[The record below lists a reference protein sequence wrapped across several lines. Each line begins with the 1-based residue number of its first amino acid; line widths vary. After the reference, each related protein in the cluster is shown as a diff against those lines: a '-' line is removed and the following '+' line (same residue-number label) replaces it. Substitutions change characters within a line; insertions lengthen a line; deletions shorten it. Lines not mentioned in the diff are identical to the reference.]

1 MSEANGRSRDP
12 GLALERTTL
21 AWQRT
26 GLSSAA
32 VGAICLKVF
41 WRLGVVGVVASAL
54 FVAIGGLAFAAGR
67 ATPTTPGRLRAMSLG
82 LTVAA
87 AVGAFLCIV
96 G

>member
-1 MSEANGRSRDP
+1 MTTPRDP

-26 GLSSAA
+26 GLSSVA

-41 WRLGVVGVVASAL
+41 WERGAVGIAVSAA
-54 FVAIGGLAFAAGR
+54 FGAIGGLAYAAG
-67 ATPTTPGRLRAMSLG
+67 ASTPTTPARLRAVSLG
-82 LTVAA
+82 LTFAA
-87 AVGAFLCIV
+87 TTAALLSIV

>member
-1 MSEANGRSRDP
+1 MTRDP

-32 VGAICLKVF
+32 IGAISLRVF
-41 WRLGVVGVVASAL
+41 WGSRPLGLVLAAL
-54 FVAIGGLAFAAGR
+54 FLAIGGLAYAAGTS
-67 ATPTTPGRLRAMSLG
+67 TPVGSGRLRAMSLG
-82 LTVAA
+82 LTATAA
-87 AVGAFLCIV
+87 LGAFLSIV

>member
-1 MSEANGRSRDP
+1 VSESRDP

-26 GLSSAA
+26 GLSCAA
-32 VGAICLKVF
+32 AGAICLKVF
-41 WRLGVVGVVASAL
+41 WEAGVAGIVLSVL
-54 FVAIGGLAFAAGR
+54 FVGIGGLAYAAGA

-82 LTVAA
+82 LTAA
-87 AVGAFLCIV
+87 AAIGAFLSIV

>member
-1 MSEANGRSRDP
+1 MRDP

-21 AWQRT
+21 AWHRT

-32 VGAICLKVF
+32 VGAICLMVF
-41 WRLGVVGVVASAL
+41 WGRGAVGIGLSAL
-54 FVAIGGLAFAAGR
+54 LLVIGGLAYAAGA
-67 ATPTTPGRLRAMSLG
+67 ATPSTPGRLRATSLG

-87 AVGAFLCIV
+87 AIGAFLSIV

>member
-1 MSEANGRSRDP
+1 MNDSPDP

-21 AWQRT
+21 AWHRT

-41 WRLGVVGVVASAL
+41 WGRGVVGIALSSL
-54 FVAIGGLAFAAGR
+54 FVGIGGLAYAAGSS
-67 ATPTTPGRLRAMSLG
+67 TPVTPARLRAMSAG
-82 LTVAA
+82 LTLAA
-87 AVGAFLCIV
+87 GVGAFLSIV